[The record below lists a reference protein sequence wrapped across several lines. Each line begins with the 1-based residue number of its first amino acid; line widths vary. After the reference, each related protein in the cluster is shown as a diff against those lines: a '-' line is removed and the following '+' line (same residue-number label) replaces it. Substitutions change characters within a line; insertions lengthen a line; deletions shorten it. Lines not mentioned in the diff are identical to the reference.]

1 MNEGGPDGGGE
12 EVASELV
19 EPKIAPPE
27 IEYAADTLNGEP
39 FVSSNSRGFVWTPVG
54 MELLAIYDGQ
64 AGTLRYADTQI
75 VSLLNPQE
83 SIRGKEIIPN
93 LIKQMSAVRAQ
104 IVRRLHR
111 DHGSSKEFGPSHE
124 KVSDANII
132 DDPWKIKFVL
142 ETGEIGDNG
151 DIFKQYRHTRSGR
164 VVVVKLTP
172 DGKLLLPKIPEEW
185 GQLFVE
191 PGA

>member
-1 MNEGGPDGGGE
+1 MRSMNEGGPDGGGE
-12 EVASELV
+12 EIVAELV

-27 IEYAADTLNGEP
+27 VEYKVDTASSKP
-39 FVSSNSRGFVWTPVG
+39 YVSPDPRGFIWTPVG

-64 AGTLRYADTQI
+64 AGTLRYADT
-75 VSLLNPQE
+75 E
-83 SIRGKEIIPN
+83 SIRGKDIIPN

-104 IVRRLHR
+104 ILKRLQR
-111 DHGSSKEFGPSHE
+111 DHGSSKEFGPSRE
-124 KVSDANII
+124 KVSDANVV
-132 DDPWKIKFVL
+132 DDPWEIKFVL

-151 DIFKQYRHTRSGR
+151 DIFKQYRQTRSGR
-164 VVVVKLTP
+164 VMVVKLTP
-172 DGKLLLPKIPEEW
+172 DGKLFLPKIPEEW